1 MRPRRYFRLIM
12 LLAGASVSAQLE
24 YRVNFLV
31 NVASSILAS
40 GGALFGLSIL
50 FSDGQRVG
58 GWTYREAIVVVGLF
72 TLVEGFI
79 ATFLQPNLSRVS
91 EAVRTG
97 TMDFTLLKPIDSQFL
112 VSAREVNIF
121 RLSDILIGLGLMLW
135 AVITLHSATPWGVAL
150 GIVLILAG
158 LVIVYAIWFIL
169 TTTAFWFVNIENL
182 TELFHGLFGAGQ
194 FPVTAFPGWTRIVFS
209 FVVPVAFI
217 TTVPAEAFIGRA
229 DPARAVGAAAIALFL
244 FFVARWFWKFAVRSY
259 TSASS

>member
-1 MRPRRYFRLIM
+1 MRPRRYFRLGV
-12 LLAGASVSAQLE
+12 LLAGASISAQLE

-31 NVASSILAS
+31 NLGSSLLGS
-40 GGALFGLSIL
+40 GGALFGLGIL
-50 FSDGQRVG
+50 FNNGQTIG

-79 ATFLQPNLSRVS
+79 ATFLYPNLSRVS

-112 VSAREVNIF
+112 VSAREINIF
-121 RLSDILIGLGLMLW
+121 RLFDIVIGLGLMLW
-135 AVITLHSATPWGVAL
+135 AVISLHRATPGGVAL
-150 GIVLILAG
+150 GCLLILAG

-169 TTTAFWFVNIENL
+169 TTTAFWFVNIENI

-194 FPVTAFPGWTRIVFS
+194 FPVTVFPGWTRIVFT

-217 TTVPAEAFIGRA
+217 TTVPAEALIGRA
-229 DPARAVGAAAIALFL
+229 DPANAVAAAAIALFL
-244 FFVARWFWKFAVRSY
+244 LLLARWFWSVAVRSY